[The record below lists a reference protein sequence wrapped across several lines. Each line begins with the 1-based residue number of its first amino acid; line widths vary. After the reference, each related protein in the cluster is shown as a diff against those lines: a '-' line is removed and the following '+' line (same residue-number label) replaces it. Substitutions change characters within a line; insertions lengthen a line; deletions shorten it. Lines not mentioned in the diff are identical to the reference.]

1 MMEIPPYPQSRP
13 LVFTDKARFDPLFH
27 QLQPRISELTFA
39 GLYLFRHAHAYR
51 LTMAGDSIVILGRSY
66 AGTPFFFPPLGGDVS
81 AALDR
86 LFADQLPLY
95 GADEPFVSSYLN
107 GRPCTVSTD
116 RDNADY
122 LYRRQDLAELHG
134 HRYHKKMNRLKVFTN
149 RYDYEVSLYSQD
161 YRDGC
166 RALLAAW
173 QEDQMQAGENLSLER
188 EAQATAE
195 ALELAEALGISGV
208 VVLVNKKVKGFV
220 LGERLNQET
229 SVCHFEKADPRME
242 GLSQLLDREFNRLL
256 FTDCTYVNREQDL
269 GDEGLRLAKNSYH
282 PIELISKYRA
292 IPLPSKSF
300 HILS

>member
-1 MMEIPPYPQSRP
+1 MAEIPPYPHSRP
-13 LVFTDKARFDPLFH
+13 LVLADKERFDLLFA

-51 LTMAGDSIVILGRSY
+51 LTLVKDALVILGRSY
-66 AGTPFFFPPLGGDVS
+66 GSAPFFFPPLSGDIP

-95 GADEPFVSSYLN
+95 GADELFVVSYLTD
-107 GRPCTVSTD
+107 RPCEVVTD

-122 LYRRQDLAELHG
+122 LYRREDLATLQG
-134 HRYHKKMNRLKVFTN
+134 KRYHKKKNRLNVFLN
-149 RYDYEVSLYSQD
+149 HYEYTVAPYSYE

-173 QEDQMQAGENLSLER
+173 REARMIEGENLSLER

-195 ALELAEALGISGV
+195 ALEYARELGLAGL
-208 VVLVNKKVKGFV
+208 VVLVGGEVKGFV
-220 LGERLNQET
+220 LGERLNQGT
-229 SVCHFEKADPRME
+229 SVCHFEKADPQME

-269 GDEGLRLAKNSYH
+269 GDEGLRMAKSSYH
-282 PIELISKYRA
+282 PIELITKYRA
-292 IPLPSKSF
+292 TPLSPR
-300 HILS
+300 

>member
-1 MMEIPPYPQSRP
+1 MEIPRYPQSRP
-13 LVFTDKARFDPLFH
+13 LVFADKERIDLLFR

-39 GLYLFRHAHAYR
+39 GLYLFRHAHVYR
-51 LTMAGDSIVILGRSY
+51 LTLVGDALVILGRSY
-66 AGTPFFFPPLGGDVS
+66 GAAPFFFPPLGGDIP

-95 GADEPFVSSYLN
+95 GADEPFVSSYLT
-107 GRPCTVSTD
+107 GRPCEVLAD

-122 LYRRQDLAELHG
+122 LYRRDDLAELRG
-134 HRYHKKMNRLKVFTN
+134 QRYHKKKNRLNAFINHHEYTV
-149 RYDYEVSLYSQD
+149 VPYSPE

-166 RALLAAW
+166 RVLLAAW
-173 QEDQMQAGENLSLER
+173 REARMQEGENLSLER

-195 ALELAEALGISGV
+195 ALEFAEILGLAGL
-208 VVLVNKKVKGFV
+208 VVLVGGEEKGFV

-229 SVCHFEKADPRME
+229 SVCHFEKADPELE

-269 GDEGLRLAKNSYH
+269 GDEGLRIAKSTYH
-282 PIELISKYRA
+282 PLELITKYRVT
-292 IPLPSKSF
+292 PLPPK
-300 HILS
+300 

>member
-1 MMEIPPYPQSRP
+1 MTEIPLYPQSRP
-13 LVFTDKARFDPLFH
+13 LIFADKERFDRLFG

-39 GLYLFRHAHAYR
+39 GLYLFRHAHTYR
-51 LTMAGDSIVILGRSY
+51 LTMVNNALVILGRSY
-66 AGTPFFFPPLGGDVS
+66 DGTPFFFPPLGGDIA

-95 GADEPFVSSYLN
+95 GADELFVSSYLT
-107 GRPCTVSTD
+107 GRLCEIVAE

-122 LYRRQDLAELHG
+122 LYRREDLAELRG
-134 HRYHKKMNRLKVFTN
+134 QRYHKKKNRLNVFLHH
-149 RYDYEVSLYSQD
+149 YQYELVPYSLG

-173 QEDQMQAGENLSLER
+173 REERMREGENLSLER

-195 ALELAEALGISGV
+195 ALELAGILGLSGL
-208 VVLVNKKVKGFV
+208 VVLVGGEVKGFV
-220 LGERLNQET
+220 LGERLNHET
-229 SVCHFEKADPRME
+229 SVCHFEKADPQME

-269 GDEGLRLAKNSYH
+269 GAEGLRLAKSSYH
-282 PIELISKYRA
+282 PVELIAKYRV
-292 IPLPSKSF
+292 IPK
-300 HILS
+300 

>member
-1 MMEIPPYPQSRP
+1 MAEIPPYPQSRP
-13 LVFTDKARFDPLFH
+13 LVLDDKERFDLLFR

-51 LTMAGDSIVILGRSY
+51 LTQVNDALVILGRSY
-66 AGTPFFFPPLGGDVS
+66 GAVPFFFPPLNGNIP

-95 GADEPFVSSYLN
+95 GADELFVARYLT
-107 GRPCTVSTD
+107 GRSCAVLAD

-122 LYRRQDLAELHG
+122 LYRRADLAALAG
-134 HRYHKKMNRLKVFTN
+134 KRYHKKKNRLNVFITHN
-149 RYDYEVSLYSQD
+149 QYAVLPYGRE

-173 QEDQMQAGENLSLER
+173 REERMREGENLSRER

-195 ALELAEALGISGV
+195 ALEFADILGLSGL
-208 VVLVNKKVKGFV
+208 VVLVGGTVKGFV

-229 SVCHFEKADPRME
+229 SVCHFEKADPQLE
-242 GLSQLLDREFNRLL
+242 GLSQFLDREFNRLL

-269 GDEGLRLAKNSYH
+269 GDEGLRLAKSTYH
-282 PIELISKYRA
+282 PIELITKYRVT
-292 IPLPSKSF
+292 PLP
-300 HILS
+300 

>member
-1 MMEIPPYPQSRP
+1 MAEIPPYPQSRP
-13 LVFTDKARFDPLFH
+13 LVLADKERFDLLFR

-51 LTMAGDSIVILGRSY
+51 LTLVGDSLVILGRSY
-66 AGTPFFFPPLGGDVS
+66 GAAPFFFPPLGGDIP

-86 LFADQLPLY
+86 LFADHLPLY
-95 GADEPFVSSYLN
+95 GADELFVSSYLT
-107 GRPCTVSTD
+107 GRPCEITAD

-122 LYRRQDLAELHG
+122 LYRREDLAELRG
-134 HRYHKKMNRLKVFTN
+134 RRYHKKKNRLNVFIKHHE
-149 RYDYEVSLYSQD
+149 YAVVPYGPE

-173 QEDQMQAGENLSLER
+173 REERMLEGENLSLER

-195 ALELAEALGISGV
+195 ALEFAEILGLAGL
-208 VVLVNKKVKGFV
+208 VVLVENAVKGFV
-220 LGERLNQET
+220 MGERLNQET
-229 SVCHFEKADPRME
+229 SVCHFEKADPQLE

-269 GDEGLRLAKNSYH
+269 GDEGLRLAKSTYH
-282 PIELISKYRA
+282 PIELITKYRVV
-292 IPLPSKSF
+292 PLPRP
-300 HILS
+300 

>member
-1 MMEIPPYPQSRP
+1 MAEIPPYPHNRR
-13 LVFTDKARFDPLFH
+13 LVLDDKEHFDLLFR

-51 LTMAGDSIVILGRSY
+51 LTLVGDSLVILGRSY
-66 AGTPFFFPPLGGDVS
+66 GASPFFFPPLGGDIP
-81 AALDR
+81 AALDC

-95 GADEPFVSSYLN
+95 GADEPFVARYLT
-107 GRPCTVSTD
+107 GRPCEIITD

-122 LYRRQDLAELHG
+122 LYRREDLAELRG
-134 HRYHKKMNRLKVFTN
+134 SLYHKKKNRLNAFIKHHQYAVAP
-149 RYDYEVSLYSQD
+149 YSTE

-173 QEDQMQAGENLSLER
+173 REERMREGENISLER

-195 ALELAEALGISGV
+195 ALEFADILDLSGL
-208 VVLVNKKVKGFV
+208 VVLVGGEVKGFV

-229 SVCHFEKADPRME
+229 SVCHFEKADPQLV

-256 FTDCTYVNREQDL
+256 FTDCIYVNREQDL
-269 GDEGLRLAKNSYH
+269 GDEGLRLAKSTYH
-282 PIELISKYRA
+282 PIELITKYRVT
-292 IPLPSKSF
+292 PLP
-300 HILS
+300 HP

>member
-1 MMEIPPYPQSRP
+1 MAAIPSYPQSRP
-13 LVFTDKARFDPLFH
+13 LVLADKEHFDLLFH

-51 LTMAGDSIVILGRSY
+51 LTLVGDALVILGRGY
-66 AGTPFFFPPLGGDVS
+66 GAAPFFFPPLSGDIP

-95 GADEPFVSSYLN
+95 GADELFVSSYLT
-107 GRPCTVSTD
+107 GRPCEILAD

-122 LYRRQDLAELHG
+122 LYRREDLAELRGQH
-134 HRYHKKMNRLKVFTN
+134 YHKKKNRLNVFIN
-149 RYDYEVSLYSQD
+149 HNQYAVVPYGPE

-173 QEDQMQAGENLSLER
+173 REARMLEEENLSLER

-195 ALELAEALGISGV
+195 ALEFADILGLSGLA
-208 VVLVNKKVKGFV
+208 VLVENEVKGFV

-229 SVCHFEKADPRME
+229 SVCHFEKADPQLE
-242 GLSQLLDREFNRLL
+242 GLSQVLDREFNRLL
-256 FTDCTYVNREQDL
+256 FTDCAYVNREQDL
-269 GDEGLRLAKNSYH
+269 GEEGLRLAKSSYH
-282 PIELISKYRA
+282 PIELITKYRA
-292 IPLPSKSF
+292 TPLPQQ
-300 HILS
+300 

>member
-1 MMEIPPYPQSRP
+1 MAEIPSYPQSRP
-13 LVFTDKARFDPLFH
+13 LVLDDKERFDPLFRH
-27 QLQPRISELTFA
+27 LQPRISELTFA

-51 LTMAGDSIVILGRSY
+51 LTLVGDALVILGRSY
-66 AGTPFFFPPLGGDVS
+66 GAAPFFFPPLNGDIP

-95 GADEPFVSSYLN
+95 GADELFVASYLT
-107 GRPCTVSTD
+107 GRPCEILDD

-122 LYRRQDLAELHG
+122 LYRRDDLAELRGQH
-134 HRYHKKMNRLKVFTN
+134 YHKKKNRLNVFIN
-149 RYDYEVSLYSQD
+149 HHQYAVSPYGPE

-173 QEDQMQAGENLSLER
+173 REARMLEGENLSLER

-195 ALELAEALGISGV
+195 ALEFAEILGLSGL
-208 VVLVNKKVKGFV
+208 VVLVGGEVKGFV

-229 SVCHFEKADPRME
+229 SVCHFEKADPQLE

-269 GDEGLRLAKNSYH
+269 GDEGLRLAKSTYH
-282 PIELISKYRA
+282 PIELITKYRV
-292 IPLPSKSF
+292 IPLPRP
-300 HILS
+300 